1 MLKHPS
7 GRTIRYCEP
16 WTNFQTPY
24 REQVLELVQDPS
36 AYVDTEADLVYLAS
50 LITINAEK
58 GKIRQVFCPLRLKC
72 SETEGERQGISHRHA
87 LAEGRDISHH
97 HYFGCLTSGFLS
109 CDAHVSTSCLLSRNW
124 PLPLPSFQDVL
135 DGLTESLDET
145 HRRIFIRESREQ
157 SEGLPRVPVSYSGCS
172 FYPR

>member
-1 MLKHPS
+1 MALRCSNTPVGARFVIVNP
-7 GRTIRYCEP
+7 GRISKRRIVNKSSSSCR
-16 WTNFQTPY
+16 N
-24 REQVLELVQDPS
+24 PS

-58 GKIRQVFCPLRLKC
+58 GKIRQVFCPLRLKY

-109 CDAHVSTSCLLSRNW
+109 CDAHVSTSCLLSRNG

-145 HRRIFIRESREQ
+145 QAHIHKGIERAK
-157 SEGLPRVPVSYSGCS
+157 
-172 FYPR
+172 